1 MFDEYIH
8 TSTTLL
14 PMYMGKGDRGMSEVV
29 GTLCLV
35 KQMTPIASTT
45 LTLLPTN
52 ESEVS
57 IIIAT

>member
-14 PMYMGKGDRGMSEVV
+14 PMYMGKGGRGMSEVV

-45 LTLLPTN
+45 LTL
-52 ESEVS
+52 
-57 IIIAT
+57 